1 MNRSNLAII
10 MTCHNRKEITL
21 ACLQELYQQNVKV
34 DVYLVDDGSSDGTS
48 NSVRDSYPEVNIL
61 QGNGNLFWGGGMRLA
76 FGEALKQEYEF
87 YIWLNDD
94 TMLTPD
100 AINKLLQI
108 HNHLAQQGH
117 RDTIIVGSTQDPIT
131 GSATYGGAVR
141 SKHWYSNKFE
151 FVAPGEEPQQCDT
164 MYGNCVLIPNSVAQ
178 KVGNLDPAFIH
189 TFGDLDYGLR
199 AKKLGCTVWT
209 APGYIGSCSK
219 NSVRD
224 SWADTKLPIHKRLQ
238 KVTQIKGFP
247 VRAWTIFTRRHS
259 GPFWYLY
266 WFLPYIR
273 AIIGYKN
280 LQVSATFAED

>member
-1 MNRSNLAII
+1 MNNAKLAAI
-10 MTCHNRKEITL
+10 MTCHNRKETTL
-21 ACLQELYQQNVKV
+21 ACLRLLYQHNVKI

-48 NSVRDSYPEVNIL
+48 NSVESAYPEVNIL
-61 QGNGNLFWGGGMRLA
+61 LGNGNLFWGGGMRLA
-76 FGEALKQEYEF
+76 FGEALKQDYEY
-87 YIWLNDD
+87 YVWLNDD
-94 TMLTPD
+94 TMLAPD

-108 HNHLAQQGH
+108 HNNLAQQGH
-117 RDTIIVGSTQDPIT
+117 KDTIIVGSTQDPMT

-151 FVAPGEEPQQCDT
+151 FVPPGEEPQQCDT

-209 APGYIGSCSK
+209 SPGYIGTCSK

-238 KVTQIKGFP
+238 KVTQIKSFP

-280 LQVSATFAED
+280 LQASATFSDD